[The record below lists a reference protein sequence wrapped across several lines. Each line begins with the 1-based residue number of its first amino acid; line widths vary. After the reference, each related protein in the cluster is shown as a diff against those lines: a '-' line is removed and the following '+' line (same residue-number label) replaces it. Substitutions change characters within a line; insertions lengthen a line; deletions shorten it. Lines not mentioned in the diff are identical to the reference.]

1 MQQRNPWDNDA
12 VVPTGGGM
20 VITKAADPGRQ
31 YEGPTKAAQLDHIR
45 LENARL
51 ARDAAQTG
59 DGGEGALDPATR
71 TYYAQQVLAG
81 APMPSLGM
89 GKQAAA
95 AKQAI
100 MAEVARLGGASGL
113 NGADQ
118 AAQLAHYKAGSG
130 QIANLEKMAG
140 TIGVN
145 EQTALANGQQFLD
158 RSRELPGQ
166 TRFQPLN
173 AISDFIQRKA
183 GGTTISA
190 ADAAYNTFVN
200 EYAKVVAGSPSGAGV
215 MSDSARHEAMSTISG
230 SGSIEQKQAAFN
242 QMKADMANRMNAI
255 HGGINS
261 AYKALTQQPGFQVP
275 DSTQGLMAPGAA
287 SGAGGGGMPP
297 SGGDR
302 GVSSGGPASGL
313 SVVGN
318 NTGGSTIDPDR
329 QRVGDK
335 ITSMMRDGVPDAQV
349 LAFAKGSG
357 YAGTA
362 ELSRIESNL
371 AFRAAHPNALINY
384 VTDPALKS
392 KDGPQ
397 SIFDKYGPSGT
408 GAFSTYAM
416 NAASALSGNMLD
428 NMTADPALARA
439 GLAGASA
446 ANPKASLLGEITG
459 AGLAA
464 AGTELGVGAV
474 AGRAGLAASPWVAR
488 GADALYGGLS
498 GAGAADDGSRAG
510 GALLG
515 AGAGLV
521 GGMVGRGV
529 LAPIVSRVARPITSR
544 FGSAAAPQAL
554 SPAESALA
562 NRARQIGPST
572 ITSQLEEAQRLGVP
586 MSLADTGAP
595 LTSLAGAAVRRSPE
609 ASQIAQDA
617 FLPRARGQ
625 IDRLGQAVE
634 TNLGPVGNIPQ
645 TSADLLTQAKTAA
658 APLYDAA
665 YSAPGAG
672 AVHPHIAD
680 YLQRPSMRGAL
691 SRARRIA
698 AEEGRDP
705 SSLGFDLD
713 AEGNTVLSK
722 VPSWQTLDY
731 AKRGLDDTLEAYR
744 DKTTGRLV
752 LDEEGRAIDNT
763 RRQFLKTVDNYNPA
777 YGEAR
782 GAYAGPVQA
791 RDDLQAGYD
800 AFSANPNQLGL
811 NVTNATPAAIPQMQL
826 GYRGALMDKANS
838 VRTSTNPFDATLG
851 TPAAEQRLGMMFQG
865 SPGVA
870 PLLRTRDLEG
880 QLARTNNSVLGNSMT
895 AQRQIADSDFAAN
908 PMVEGGLHAAA
919 AFATGGASIPGS
931 AARLAGIGLKDRIA
945 LGLGQRAS
953 NKANALA
960 PVLFDTNPASA
971 AQHLS
976 GLLSKDDAYRAYIN
990 NLPGRRISGMFAAGL
1005 GLLPFA
1011 GQ

>member
-297 SGGDR
+297 SGGGR

-335 ITSMMRDGVPDAQV
+335 ITSMLRDGVPDAQV

-416 NAASALSGNMLD
+416 NAASALSGNTLD
-428 NMTADPALARA
+428 NLTADPALARA

-446 ANPKASLLGEITG
+446 ANPTASLLGEITG

-464 AGTELGVGAV
+464 AGTELGVGAA
-474 AGRAGLAASPWVAR
+474 AGRAGMAASPWVAR
-488 GADALYGGLS
+488 GADALYGGVS

-515 AGAGLV
+515 AGAGLG
-521 GGMVGRGV
+521 GGMFGRGLARTAAGAIGGV
-529 LAPIVSRVARPITSR
+529 RNANVAYLRGQGVPLTVGQAAGNSGIVGSAVKGIEDRLSGIPIVGNMVNARRREGMEAFNRAAFDQALAPIGGTTNGAIREAGVDAARGARSQAYRDALDPVRLQADTPFLGDYGNAVAASDRLPGDMAGRAEGNLRYSLDNFDTRNVTGPQNFVPNATLTGDGFQQGVRRFRREGNLNANLPNGHDFGNVMQQGEDAFVGLLGRQSPQTMPAFEAANAANRNVSILQDAVNRGRSGTRVGDPGLFAPSQLNDAAAANARR
-544 FGSAAAPQAL
+544 FGGNQGTTNQPFFDLTRAGQHVLPSSIADSGTAGRLAVQGGLAA
-554 SPAESALA
+554 
-562 NRARQIGPST
+562 
-572 ITSQLEEAQRLGVP
+572 LG
-586 MSLADTGAP
+586 G
-595 LTSLAGAAVRRSPE
+595 G
-609 ASQIAQDA
+609 I
-617 FLPRARGQ
+617 
-625 IDRLGQAVE
+625 
-634 TNLGPVGNIPQ
+634 
-645 TSADLLTQAKTAA
+645 
-658 APLYDAA
+658 
-665 YSAPGAG
+665 GAG
-672 AVHPHIAD
+672 AGYGGGDTATGAGGG
-680 YLQRPSMRGAL
+680 LALAGLLAAGGSRAGQRVLTGAL
-691 SRARRIA
+691 
-698 AEEGRDP
+698 
-705 SSLGFDLD
+705 
-713 AEGNTVLSK
+713 
-722 VPSWQTLDY
+722 
-731 AKRGLDDTLEAYR
+731 
-744 DKTTGRLV
+744 
-752 LDEEGRAIDNT
+752 
-763 RRQFLKTVDNYNPA
+763 
-777 YGEAR
+777 
-782 GAYAGPVQA
+782 
-791 RDDLQAGYD
+791 
-800 AFSANPNQLGL
+800 L
-811 NVTNATPAAIPQMQL
+811 NRP
-826 GYRGALMDKANS
+826 
-838 VRTSTNPFDATLG
+838 
-851 TPAAEQRLGMMFQG
+851 
-865 SPGVA
+865 
-870 PLLRTRDLEG
+870 
-880 QLARTNNSVLGNSMT
+880 
-895 AQRQIADSDFAAN
+895 
-908 PMVEGGLHAAA
+908 AAA
-919 AFATGGASIPGS
+919 ASI
-931 AARLAGIGLKDRIA
+931 AEQV
-945 LGLGQRAS
+945 LGRQRY
-953 NKANALA
+953 L
-960 PVLFDTNPASA
+960 
-971 AQHLS
+971 
-976 GLLSKDDAYRAYIN
+976 
-990 NLPGRRISGMFAAGL
+990 GMFGAGL
-1005 GLLPFA
+1005 ATLPFA